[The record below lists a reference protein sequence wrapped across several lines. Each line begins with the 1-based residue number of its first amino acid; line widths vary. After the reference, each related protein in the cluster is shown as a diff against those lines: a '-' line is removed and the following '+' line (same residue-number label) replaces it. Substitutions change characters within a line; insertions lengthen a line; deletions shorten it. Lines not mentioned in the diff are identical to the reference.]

1 MSEDNKNITLNTN
14 ISFSIKTI
22 IGVFVTIFSLL
33 WGFYGL
39 IEKRIESSQ
48 EVNVRLIERIEKDIA
63 ELKVMAQENK
73 GKTDVDVENN
83 RKSIDDLR
91 LRFRDLQNLET
102 TTNNNSVNTSGGSSS
117 GVSAVV
123 NDSIV
128 NLHPLN

>member
-1 MSEDNKNITLNTN
+1 MSENNQNITLSTN

-22 IGVFVTIFSLL
+22 IGVFVTVFSLL

-128 NLHPLN
+128 NLHLLN